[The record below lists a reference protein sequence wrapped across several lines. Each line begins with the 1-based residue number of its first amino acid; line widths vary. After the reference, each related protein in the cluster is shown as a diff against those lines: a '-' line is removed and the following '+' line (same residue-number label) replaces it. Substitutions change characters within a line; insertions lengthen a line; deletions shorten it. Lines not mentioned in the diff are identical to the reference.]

1 MRGVIVLTA
10 IVLAIALF
18 AGWDN
23 DDELMEE

>member
-1 MRGVIVLTA
+1 MKGVIVLTT

-23 DDELMEE
+23 DNV